1 MDRGKRGSTASVTD
15 RYKVLVDVGRILTGT
30 LQPNQLYSTIFE
42 QSKRVLDVAGFAIA
56 SYDPSCDT
64 ATVVLHAVRDQKMDS
79 SVRFTGMDCPVIR
92 SRQPILSADPADAIP
107 PGISAQNAFCSIGAP
122 LVHNERVLGAI
133 CAYAF
138 SDDAF
143 DADDLEL
150 LAALADLAA
159 VALSNAQYTEDR
171 ERRQRE
177 AERLEEIGH
186 ALTASLDLPKVLE
199 RIVGAA
205 CELTKA
211 ESAAVWLVRSEHEVE
226 VAMTAGELAP
236 PRGLVVPIPQH
247 LRDMALTRHTFV
259 LDSISDFGAM
269 LPDYLRGLTPAAS
282 TTAVSLV
289 AENQLLGALAIGRR
303 EQRDHTADELHI
315 LERLSYPA
323 SIAVANARLHEQIFA
338 LSLTDPLTGL
348 PNRRHVEMFLEKEF
362 AAARRGRKL
371 TVMLFDLDNFKEYN
385 DQAGHEAGDE
395 ALRAFAVVLMQ
406 QTRAMN
412 LAGRFGGDEFISVLA
427 DTDRRGGFTHAT
439 RIARAVTQDSLLTA
453 AGIRA
458 STGIASFSPRMQ
470 TPADLIRAA
479 DRDLYARKAGRGRE
493 IRA

>member
-15 RYKVLVDVGRILTGT
+15 RYKVLVDVGRILTAT
-30 LQPNQLYSTIFE
+30 LRPNQLYSTIFE

-56 SYDPSCDT
+56 TYDSTCDI
-64 ATVVLHAVRDQKMDS
+64 ATVVLHADRDHMLDS
-79 SVRFTGMDCPVIR
+79 SVRFSGLDCPVIR

-107 PGISAQNAFCSIGAP
+107 PRVAAEDAFSSISAP
-122 LVHNERVLGAI
+122 LVHDDRVLGAL

-138 SDDAF
+138 SDDAY
-143 DADDLEL
+143 DADDVQMLSV
-150 LAALADLAA
+150 LADLAA
-159 VALSNAQYTEDR
+159 VALSNAHYTEER

-177 AERLEEIGH
+177 AERLEEIGR

-205 CELTKA
+205 CELTNA

-247 LRDMALTRHTFV
+247 LRDLAFTRHTFV
-259 LDSISDFGAM
+259 LDNISDYGAA
-269 LPDYLRGLTPAAS
+269 LPDYLRGLTPTAS
-282 TTAVSLV
+282 TMAVALV
-289 AENQLLGALAIGRR
+289 AENQLLGALAIGHR
-303 EQRDHTADELHI
+303 EHGNYTEDELHI

-323 SIAVANARLHEQIFA
+323 AIAVANARLHEQIFA
-338 LSLTDPLTGL
+338 LSLTDALTGL

-362 AAARRGRKL
+362 AAAQRGRQL
-371 TVMLFDLDNFKEYN
+371 TVMLFDLDNFKDYN

-395 ALRAFAVVLMQ
+395 ALRAFALVLMQ

-412 LAGRFGGDEFISVLA
+412 LAGRFGGDEFVSVLA

-439 RIARAVTQDSLLTA
+439 RIARAIAQDPLLTA

-458 STGIASFSPRMQ
+458 STGIASYSPRMH

>member
-1 MDRGKRGSTASVTD
+1 MDRRKRGSAASVTD
-15 RYKVLVDVGRILTGT
+15 RYKVLVDVGRILTAT
-30 LQPNQLYSTIFE
+30 LRPNQLYSTIFE

-56 SYDPSCDT
+56 AYDPAHDN
-64 ATVVLHAVRDQKMDS
+64 ATVVLHAERDEKLDS
-79 SVRFTGMDCPVIR
+79 DIRFCGADSPVIR
-92 SRQPILSADPADAIP
+92 TRQPILSSDPADAIP
-107 PGISAQNAFCSIGAP
+107 PGVAILSEFSSISAP
-122 LVHNERVLGAI
+122 LVHNDHVLGAI

-138 SDDAF
+138 TADAY
-143 DADDLEL
+143 DTDDLEML
-150 LAALADLAA
+150 SALADLAA
-159 VALSNAQYTEDR
+159 VALSNAHYMEDR

-177 AERLEEIGH
+177 AERLEEIGR

-211 ESAAVWLVRSEHEVE
+211 ESATVWLVRSEHEVE
-226 VAMTAGELAP
+226 VAMTAGEHAP
-236 PRGLVVPIPQH
+236 PRGLVVPIPKH

-259 LDSISDFGAM
+259 LDAISDFGAV
-269 LPDYLRGLTPAAS
+269 LPEYLRGLTPAAS
-282 TTAVSLV
+282 TMAVALV
-289 AENQLLGALAIGRR
+289 AENQLLGALAIGHLD
-303 EQRDHTADELHI
+303 QRPSNEVELHI

-323 SIAVANARLHEQIFA
+323 AIAVANARLHEQIFA
-338 LSLTDPLTGL
+338 LSLTDALTGL
-348 PNRRHVEMFLEKEF
+348 PNRRHVEMFLDKEF

-395 ALRAFAVVLMQ
+395 ALRAFAAVLVQ

-439 RIARAVTQDSLLTA
+439 RIARAIAQDPLLTA

-470 TPADLIRAA
+470 SIADLIRAA